1 MSGPGA
7 AETRPPA
14 DIPYRLAWRS
24 PSPRAGVH
32 RGRHDGSGGRFRDLV
47 PILNHPDP
55 RRVDLRATIRDPSA
69 QLFVRRFD
77 QPAAIAL
84 YALLDVS
91 ASMGV
96 GDGGDKLGTASAL
109 VGALAASARK
119 AGDAFGLIGF
129 DGALRAD
136 LAHPARR
143 GRAAET
149 ELPRFV
155 ASATASGRGAAGLAD
170 AAALLGARRKLVFVI
185 SDFHWTPGEIATG
198 FQALAS
204 HDVVMVALCDAPRE
218 SSLPEFGLMALRD
231 AETGMRRIVLMR
243 PSLRAKW
250 RCAEEA
256 RQEALD
262 RASRRFGRA
271 PFRVAGAVDWDRL
284 TDYLMS
290 GAS

>member
-84 YALLDVS
+84 YALVDVS

-129 DGALRAD
+129 DGV
-136 LAHPARR
+136 
-143 GRAAET
+143 
-149 ELPRFV
+149 PRV
-155 ASATASGRGAAGLAD
+155 ASAPRRPSCRASSPPRPPRGAARRD
-170 AAALLGARRKLVFVI
+170 WRTRPRFSARAGSWSSSFRIF
-185 SDFHWTPGEIATG
+185 TG
-198 FQALAS
+198 R
-204 HDVVMVALCDAPRE
+204 PRR
-218 SSLPEFGLMALRD
+218 S
-231 AETGMRRIVLMR
+231 R
-243 PSLRAKW
+243 P
-250 RCAEEA
+250 
-256 RQEALD
+256 
-262 RASRRFGRA
+262 ASRRLHR
-271 PFRVAGAVDWDRL
+271 
-284 TDYLMS
+284 TTS
-290 GAS
+290 